1 MIPKLEV
8 NGVSYSYHSLDGE
21 TLALDHI
28 SFDVSPGEFLAI
40 VGPSGC
46 GKSTLLSMLC
56 GLTQPEG
63 GTITIDGVRLT
74 KSPSAIGYML
84 QKDHLFEW
92 RNIFSNISLGL
103 EIQKRLDE
111 PARQELLEMMAAY
124 GLAGFEYAKPSEL
137 SGGMRQRA
145 ALIRTLALKPD
156 LLLLDE
162 PFSALDYQTR
172 LSVCDDIS
180 SIIRQT
186 HTTAILVTHDL
197 SEALSVADRIL
208 VLSPRP
214 GRVKKILSIDFPEN
228 CTRSLDRRN
237 CPEFSTYFNMVWKEL
252 KTYE

>member
-8 NGVSYSYHSLDGE
+8 DGVSYSYHSLDGE

-63 GTITIDGVRLT
+63 GIDGIPLT

-145 ALIRTLALKPD
+145 ALIRTWPLSRTF
-156 LLLLDE
+156 
-162 PFSALDYQTR
+162 FSWTNHFQPWIT
-172 LSVCDDIS
+172 
-180 SIIRQT
+180 
-186 HTTAILVTHDL
+186 
-197 SEALSVADRIL
+197 
-208 VLSPRP
+208 RP
-214 GRVKKILSIDFPEN
+214 GCLCATTSAPSSV
-228 CTRSLDRRN
+228 RRTK
-237 CPEFSTYFNMVWKEL
+237 PPYW
-252 KTYE
+252 

>member
-21 TLALDHI
+21 TLALSNI
-28 SFDVSPGEFLAI
+28 SFDVSAGEFVAI

-46 GKSTLLSMLC
+46 GKSTLLTMLS
-56 GLTQPEG
+56 GLTQPEK
-63 GTITIDGVRLT
+63 GTISIDGAPLSKT
-74 KSPSAIGYML
+74 HSAIGYML

-111 PARQELLEMMAAY
+111 PARLELLDMMSAY

-156 LLLLDE
+156 ILLLDE
-162 PFSALDYQTR
+162 YVL
-172 LSVCDDIS
+172 LSVFI
-180 SIIRQT
+180 
-186 HTTAILVTHDL
+186 
-197 SEALSVADRIL
+197 
-208 VLSPRP
+208 P
-214 GRVKKILSIDFPEN
+214 
-228 CTRSLDRRN
+228 
-237 CPEFSTYFNMVWKEL
+237 
-252 KTYE
+252 